1 MRIVVDTNI
10 WIRALLRG
18 PVTLPFLRYWEAGRV
33 EVVLSDFLFSELLE
47 VIDRPRLRGK
57 VSGWALSRLVRRFRT
72 HAVWVEVTTTPP
84 GCRDPKDRPVLSTAI
99 DARAH
104 AILTGD
110 SDLRGDDELRA
121 AMAMYGVE
129 LWGIQTLIERLEGTS
144 SGASLA

>member
-1 MRIVVDTNI
+1 M
-10 WIRALLRG
+10 LRG
-18 PVTLPFLRYWEAGRV
+18 PVTLPFLHYWQDGRL
-33 EVVLSDFLFSELLE
+33 EVVLSDYLFSELLE

-57 VSGWALSRLVRRFRT
+57 VSGLALSRLIRRVRT

-99 DARAH
+99 DGRAH

-110 SDLRGDDELRA
+110 SDMRGDDELRA
-121 AMAMYGVE
+121 AMASYGVE
-129 LWGIQTLIERLEGTS
+129 LWGIQTLIERVDEPG